1 MYFLRTEI
9 PSKKFLFIGLQKI
22 FGIGKKN
29 SIRIIKHLGISRITF
44 LNSLNDN
51 KLKQLIKFID
61 KNFLIGKDLK
71 NLKLTFIENEIKIKS
86 YLGQR
91 IRFHLPRRGQRTHTN
106 ARTIKKIKN

>member
-1 MYFLRTEI
+1 MYLLRTEI
-9 PSKKFLFIGLQKI
+9 PSKKLLFIGLQKI

-29 SIRIIKHLGISRITF
+29 SIRVLKYLGVSRSTF
-44 LNSLNDN
+44 LNSLSNH
-51 KLKQLIKFID
+51 KIKQLIKFID
-61 KNFLIGKDLK
+61 KTFLIGKDLK
-71 NLKLTFIENEIKIKS
+71 DLKITYIENEFKIKS